1 MIDLKKQVEL
11 SGRID
16 KFLREMSDCAKET
29 YLIAFVHVT
38 DKMFGL
44 IEKLGVTHEI
54 FENLESGE
62 KLAFAQVHE
71 FISKVIAMRNEVLG
85 K

>member
-11 SGRID
+11 SGKID
-16 KFLREMSDCAKET
+16 KFMRELSDTAKET
-29 YLIAFVHVT
+29 YLLAFVHVT
-38 DKMFGL
+38 GKMFAL

-54 FENLESGE
+54 FNDLDPHE

-71 FISKVIAMRNEVLG
+71 FMRSVIKMREEVLG
-85 K
+85 R